1 MIPQVVYERSLYL
14 LFFGYSLISFLR
26 KGLFMKM
33 KSLNGVTRRRGT
45 TIAAAALS
53 VALVAPF
60 VHPVVAPQNAAVAQ
74 AQDTV
79 AAPDVDGAVNVDA
92 IADGTITSG
101 TQLSA
106 AQTVAKDVVSGRVN
120 LMSPKNSAILSTKY
134 DGFKGAPD
142 GTKVYFQ
149 WKDVDGAESPI
160 YSAETH
166 TLDGVLG
173 ASGPGMFA
181 LKIPTWTDANDK
193 ERQYKALTAQ
203 RIRVWSDTPV
213 SEETGNEREIVR
225 VAPGYTP
232 YAYGKGSGDGL
243 GEFPGAVG
251 TNGNMQGL
259 GVWLAELPTNPNKY
273 WMGDKKPEPGLP
285 LPDGLKV
292 IKANSEVRGID
303 DWYDYSGRVW
313 LETGDERQLLTGST
327 GTGEPSG
334 VGYKVYAATL
344 TEEGRQ
350 ANAEIKK
357 LPAEERALAT
367 KQMLDQHPEYVE
379 SVRYTETDEN
389 GDYTIRVPKDE
400 YHPHDTFMWVENR
413 DGEKIVGYGQWQQ
426 PVFHS
431 VDNYSATWAPSG
443 NPTEHTALP
452 VRGARFYNIH
462 FAGVPDR
469 RVDLDITDFDTT
481 DHPAKH
487 GDVAHVKLSGDLPLL
502 PNKIEWRKNGK
513 PTGKTCDIELLNDLK
528 DCGSFTV
535 PNDAEAGDIYSAVLV
550 SGAQDVASDSFII
563 DKDPTPVEKDK
574 FEPEYEDGSGKPGD
588 DVKVPAPEFK
598 GQDGNPAEAPEG
610 TKFTP
615 GEGAPDDV
623 TVDKNTGEVTV
634 PVSDNA
640 KPGDKITVPV
650 DVTYPDGSKDTVD
663 VTVTVDEP
671 DVPAPV
677 DKDKDK
683 FEPEY
688 EDGNGKPDTDVTI
701 PAPTIKDKDGKDTTA
716 PEGTKF
722 TPGENAP
729 EGVKVDENTG
739 EITVPVPEDAN
750 PGDKITVPVDVTY
763 PDDSTDEVKVTVTVD
778 KPDAKPEVPGADV
791 SVDAVPDTK
800 VQRGEEVSIPVKST
814 EGSEVSVTG
823 LPDFLEYNPETKV
836 IEGTVPADADLTSY
850 DVEVKATLDG
860 EEDSDEFKLTVTERM
875 IADPDTD
882 GDGTPDS
889 EDTDD
894 DNDGVNDKDE
904 EAAGTD
910 PKNPDTDDDGTN
922 DGDEDADEDGTPNKD
937 ESDADSD
944 EVTDKDEDGIP
955 DIIDRDD
962 EDGPKGDKDDDGIIN
977 SEDPDADGD
986 GVSNDDEKEAGLD
999 PLNPDTD
1006 GDGTNDGDEDTD
1018 GDGKKNKDESE
1029 VPEGP
1034 VTDEDGDGLGDTG
1047 VTDKDPED
1055 GEADIT
1061 DGPLT
1066 NDTDEDGTPDAVDPD
1081 IDDDGVNNS
1090 DEKAAGTDP
1099 YNPDTDGDGTNDGDE
1114 DADGD
1119 GKTNKDES
1127 DPTVDESKDSD
1138 GDGIPDIIDNDD
1150 EDGPEGDKDNDG
1162 IINAEDPDADGDG
1175 VSNDDEKAAC
1185 LDPLSPD
1192 TDGDGTNDGE
1202 EDTDEDGKTNA
1213 EESEVPEGS
1222 VTDEDGDGVGDT
1234 GITDKDGNGKA
1245 DLVDKP
1251 DTETPDAEKP
1261 DWNDAK
1267 TTPGESVEIEKDPNS
1282 GDVES
1287 GTTVEVTDGSGTA
1300 EIDDNGK
1307 ITVKPDEDAKPG
1319 DKIVVEVKDPEGE
1332 VIDTV
1337 EVTIEEKDKPGS
1349 NNGGSSIPSGS
1360 SNVDWKRCAPA
1371 AAGVGIPLL
1380 FLLPIGLA
1388 SQMNIPGFSPLVK
1401 QVSAQI
1407 DGINRQLGAQT
1418 AQFQKQLGIYNGPLA
1433 RQANQI
1439 NVMLKKSGV
1448 DRVAGGVA
1456 LAAAGAL
1463 ALGLVANA
1471 CSPNGGSSSSSSSSK

>member
-1 MIPQVVYERSLYL
+1 
-14 LFFGYSLISFLR
+14 
-26 KGLFMKM
+26 MKM

-431 VDNYSATWAPSG
+431 VNNYSTTWAPAGS
-443 NPTEHTALP
+443 PTEHKALP

-481 DHPAKH
+481 DNPAKH
-487 GDVAHVKLSGDLPLL
+487 GDVAHVKLSGDLPVL

-535 PNDAEAGDIYSAVLV
+535 PDDAKAGDIYSAVLV

-563 DKDPTPVEKDK
+563 DKDPTPKDNDK
-574 FEPEYEDGSGKPGD
+574 FEPEYEDGSGTVSYTHLTLP
-588 DVKVPAPEFK
+588 
-598 GQDGNPAEAPEG
+598 
-610 TKFTP
+610 TK
-615 GEGAPDDV
+615 A
-623 TVDKNTGEVTV
+623 
-634 PVSDNA
+634 
-640 KPGDKITVPV
+640 
-650 DVTYPDGSKDTVD
+650 
-663 VTVTVDEP
+663 
-671 DVPAPV
+671 
-677 DKDKDK
+677 
-683 FEPEY
+683 
-688 EDGNGKPDTDVTI
+688 
-701 PAPTIKDKDGKDTTA
+701 
-716 PEGTKF
+716 
-722 TPGENAP
+722 
-729 EGVKVDENTG
+729 
-739 EITVPVPEDAN
+739 
-750 PGDKITVPVDVTY
+750 
-763 PDDSTDEVKVTVTVD
+763 
-778 KPDAKPEVPGADV
+778 
-791 SVDAVPDTK
+791 
-800 VQRGEEVSIPVKST
+800 
-814 EGSEVSVTG
+814 
-823 LPDFLEYNPETKV
+823 
-836 IEGTVPADADLTSY
+836 
-850 DVEVKATLDG
+850 
-860 EEDSDEFKLTVTERM
+860 
-875 IADPDTD
+875 
-882 GDGTPDS
+882 
-889 EDTDD
+889 
-894 DNDGVNDKDE
+894 
-904 EAAGTD
+904 
-910 PKNPDTDDDGTN
+910 
-922 DGDEDADEDGTPNKD
+922 
-937 ESDADSD
+937 
-944 EVTDKDEDGIP
+944 
-955 DIIDRDD
+955 
-962 EDGPKGDKDDDGIIN
+962 
-977 SEDPDADGD
+977 
-986 GVSNDDEKEAGLD
+986 
-999 PLNPDTD
+999 
-1006 GDGTNDGDEDTD
+1006 
-1018 GDGKKNKDESE
+1018 
-1029 VPEGP
+1029 
-1034 VTDEDGDGLGDTG
+1034 
-1047 VTDKDPED
+1047 
-1055 GEADIT
+1055 
-1061 DGPLT
+1061 
-1066 NDTDEDGTPDAVDPD
+1066 
-1081 IDDDGVNNS
+1081 
-1090 DEKAAGTDP
+1090 
-1099 YNPDTDGDGTNDGDE
+1099 
-1114 DADGD
+1114 
-1119 GKTNKDES
+1119 
-1127 DPTVDESKDSD
+1127 
-1138 GDGIPDIIDNDD
+1138 
-1150 EDGPEGDKDNDG
+1150 
-1162 IINAEDPDADGDG
+1162 
-1175 VSNDDEKAAC
+1175 
-1185 LDPLSPD
+1185 
-1192 TDGDGTNDGE
+1192 
-1202 EDTDEDGKTNA
+1202 
-1213 EESEVPEGS
+1213 
-1222 VTDEDGDGVGDT
+1222 
-1234 GITDKDGNGKA
+1234 
-1245 DLVDKP
+1245 
-1251 DTETPDAEKP
+1251 
-1261 DWNDAK
+1261 
-1267 TTPGESVEIEKDPNS
+1267 
-1282 GDVES
+1282 
-1287 GTTVEVTDGSGTA
+1287 
-1300 EIDDNGK
+1300 
-1307 ITVKPDEDAKPG
+1307 
-1319 DKIVVEVKDPEGE
+1319 
-1332 VIDTV
+1332 
-1337 EVTIEEKDKPGS
+1337 
-1349 NNGGSSIPSGS
+1349 
-1360 SNVDWKRCAPA
+1360 
-1371 AAGVGIPLL
+1371 
-1380 FLLPIGLA
+1380 
-1388 SQMNIPGFSPLVK
+1388 
-1401 QVSAQI
+1401 
-1407 DGINRQLGAQT
+1407 
-1418 AQFQKQLGIYNGPLA
+1418 
-1433 RQANQI
+1433 
-1439 NVMLKKSGV
+1439 
-1448 DRVAGGVA
+1448 
-1456 LAAAGAL
+1456 
-1463 ALGLVANA
+1463 
-1471 CSPNGGSSSSSSSSK
+1471 

>member
-535 PNDAEAGDIYSAVLV
+535 PDDAKAGDIYSAVLV

-574 FEPEYEDGSGKPGD
+574 FEPEYEDGSGKPGK

-615 GEGAPDDV
+615 GEGAPDGV
-623 TVDKNTGEVTV
+623 KVDENTGEITV
-634 PVSDNA
+634 PVPEDA

-663 VTVTVDEP
+663 VTVTV
-671 DVPAPV
+671 
-677 DKDKDK
+677 
-683 FEPEY
+683 
-688 EDGNGKPDTDVTI
+688 
-701 PAPTIKDKDGKDTTA
+701 
-716 PEGTKF
+716 
-722 TPGENAP
+722 GE
-729 EGVKVDENTG
+729 
-739 EITVPVPEDAN
+739 
-750 PGDKITVPVDVTY
+750 
-763 PDDSTDEVKVTVTVD
+763 
-778 KPDAKPEVPGADV
+778 
-791 SVDAVPDTK
+791 
-800 VQRGEEVSIPVKST
+800 
-814 EGSEVSVTG
+814 
-823 LPDFLEYNPETKV
+823 
-836 IEGTVPADADLTSY
+836 
-850 DVEVKATLDG
+850 
-860 EEDSDEFKLTVTERM
+860 
-875 IADPDTD
+875 
-882 GDGTPDS
+882 
-889 EDTDD
+889 
-894 DNDGVNDKDE
+894 
-904 EAAGTD
+904 
-910 PKNPDTDDDGTN
+910 
-922 DGDEDADEDGTPNKD
+922 
-937 ESDADSD
+937 
-944 EVTDKDEDGIP
+944 
-955 DIIDRDD
+955 
-962 EDGPKGDKDDDGIIN
+962 
-977 SEDPDADGD
+977 
-986 GVSNDDEKEAGLD
+986 
-999 PLNPDTD
+999 
-1006 GDGTNDGDEDTD
+1006 
-1018 GDGKKNKDESE
+1018 
-1029 VPEGP
+1029 
-1034 VTDEDGDGLGDTG
+1034 
-1047 VTDKDPED
+1047 
-1055 GEADIT
+1055 
-1061 DGPLT
+1061 
-1066 NDTDEDGTPDAVDPD
+1066 
-1081 IDDDGVNNS
+1081 
-1090 DEKAAGTDP
+1090 
-1099 YNPDTDGDGTNDGDE
+1099 
-1114 DADGD
+1114 
-1119 GKTNKDES
+1119 
-1127 DPTVDESKDSD
+1127 
-1138 GDGIPDIIDNDD
+1138 
-1150 EDGPEGDKDNDG
+1150 
-1162 IINAEDPDADGDG
+1162 
-1175 VSNDDEKAAC
+1175 
-1185 LDPLSPD
+1185 
-1192 TDGDGTNDGE
+1192 
-1202 EDTDEDGKTNA
+1202 
-1213 EESEVPEGS
+1213 
-1222 VTDEDGDGVGDT
+1222 
-1234 GITDKDGNGKA
+1234 
-1245 DLVDKP
+1245 P

-1407 DGINRQLGAQT
+1407 DGINRQLGAQNT
-1418 AQFQKQLGIYNGPLA
+1418 ALQKQLGIYNGPLA

-1439 NVMLKKSGV
+1439 NLMLQKSEAG
-1448 DRVAGGVA
+1448 RVGGGIA
-1456 LAAAGAL
+1456 LAAAGVL

-1471 CSPNGGSSSSSSSSK
+1471 CSPNGGSSSSSK